1 MLLGRCDRDWCE
13 ARRIADRVSLRS
25 PAAWPP
31 RSRRRGADR
40 LSVSRRRSLVVS
52 GHLLPPEF
60 YHRGHLPPVTVG
72 VLELGDG

>member
-25 PAAWPP
+25 PATWPP
-31 RSRRRGADR
+31 
-40 LSVSRRRSLVVS
+40 SVSQKVVGGVRTS
-52 GHLLPPEF
+52 SPPEF

>member
-52 GHLLPPEF
+52 GHLLPPNSTIADICP
-60 YHRGHLPPVTVG
+60 RLR
-72 VLELGDG
+72 LGF